1 MKKDKKEFIVIKEL
15 VKDSQKF
22 NKPIRLRLRRKL
34 NKNSDEMI
42 KQEEKI
48 EQMISEIPNKLY
60 KNRNFKEL
68 EPCVNLRK
76 QLLEIMDKSMDLIQF
91 Y

>member
-1 MKKDKKEFIVIKEL
+1 MIKQKKEFLAIKEL

-34 NKNSDEMI
+34 NKNVDEMI
-42 KQEEKI
+42 KREEKI

-60 KNRNFKEL
+60 KKRNFNEL

-91 Y
+91 D

>member
-1 MKKDKKEFIVIKEL
+1 MKKDKKEFIVIKEI

-60 KNRNFKEL
+60 KKRNFKEL

-76 QLLEIMDKSMDLIQF
+76 QLLEITDKSMDLIQF

>member
-34 NKNSDEMI
+34 NNNVDEMI
-42 KQEEKI
+42 KREEKI

-60 KNRNFKEL
+60 KIKIL
-68 EPCVNLRK
+68 MNLS
-76 QLLEIMDKSMDLIQF
+76 LV
-91 Y
+91 